1 MADNSRIQVSNE
13 ELLRIA
19 QDTEP
24 QIRQL
29 EQKFYRLKQLMDRTK
44 VYWEGEAAETRRAK
58 FEEQQESIRQTVN
71 SLKGQP
77 VKLREMAG
85 VYVQAESENE
95 AAAQQLLDNVIE

>member
-44 VYWEGEAAETRRAK
+44 VYWEGEAAETLRAK
-58 FEEQQESIRQTVN
+58 FGEQQESIRQTMN

>member
-44 VYWEGEAAETRRAK
+44 VYWEGEAAETLRAK
-58 FEEQQESIRQTVN
+58 FEDIPRLT
-71 SLKGQP
+71 
-77 VKLREMAG
+77 
-85 VYVQAESENE
+85 AESL
-95 AAAQQLLDNVIE
+95 AYLIQR

>member
-1 MADNSRIQVSNE
+1 M
-13 ELLRIA
+13 
-19 QDTEP
+19 
-24 QIRQL
+24 
-29 EQKFYRLKQLMDRTK
+29 
-44 VYWEGEAAETRRAK
+44 
-58 FEEQQESIRQTVN
+58 N